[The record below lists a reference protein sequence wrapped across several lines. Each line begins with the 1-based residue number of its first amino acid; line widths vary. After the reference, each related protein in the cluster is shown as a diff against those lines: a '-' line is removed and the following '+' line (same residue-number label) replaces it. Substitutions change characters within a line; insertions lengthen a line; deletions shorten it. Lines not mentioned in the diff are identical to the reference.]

1 MTKVLLATDG
11 SAHSVRAAQTL
22 RKMAERDPSIEVTV
36 FHVAPLPDLTTP
48 AAAGAPMPNPML
60 PDTYAQAQ
68 AQADRALSVTMA
80 ALGLPPERARGTHV
94 IGVPGEAILTEAR
107 EGGYD
112 LIVLGRRGLSP
123 LKELFLGS
131 VSQAVLHRAPCPVL
145 IVP

>member
-22 RKMAERDPSIEVTV
+22 RTIAERDQSIVVTV

-48 AAAGAPMPNPML
+48 AAAGAPIPSPLM
-60 PDTYAQAQ
+60 PDTYAQ

-80 ALGLPPERARGTHV
+80 ALNLPPDRVRKTYV
-94 IGVPGEAILTEAR
+94 IGIPAEAILTEAR
-107 EGGYD
+107 QGQYD

-131 VSQAVLHRAPCPVL
+131 VSQAVLHRSPCPVL

>member
-22 RKMAERDPSIEVTV
+22 RKMAERDETIQVTV
-36 FHVAPLPDLTTP
+36 LHVAPLPDMTTP
-48 AAAGAPMPNPML
+48 AAAGAPVPSPLM

-68 AQADRALSVTMA
+68 AERALSVTLA
-80 ALGLPPERARGTHV
+80 ALGLPAERARGTYV